1 MRPMYIN
8 LGWVKNVYKIVLFF
22 KEAITHAERATTAIV
37 DAVAN
42 EFGRNIIPIIN
53 ASTKIGDIFSKKFSK
68 DFLFSNPIKSK
79 HPDAISQNLV
89 GIKKYAAG

>member
-1 MRPMYIN
+1 MNAVVP
-8 LGWVKNVYKIVLFF
+8 FF
-22 KEAITHAERATTAIV
+22 KEVIRTDDNATMEMV
-37 DAVAN
+37 DVVAN
-42 EFGRNIIPIIN
+42 DFGKYITPIIN
-53 ASTKIGDIFSKKFSK
+53 AITKSGGNFSKNCSI